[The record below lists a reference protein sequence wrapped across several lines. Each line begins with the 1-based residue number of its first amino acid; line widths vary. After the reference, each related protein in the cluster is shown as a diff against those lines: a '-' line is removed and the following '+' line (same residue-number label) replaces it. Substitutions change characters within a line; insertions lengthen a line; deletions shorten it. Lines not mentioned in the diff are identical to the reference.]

1 MKIQISLQLCTL
13 YEDISTFIAHSDI
26 QLLSSSEMVSCCYD
40 SQGGINVMHTRARA
54 HTHTQNQCYMYTID
68 LVYIWFLTKRTQH
81 RTQDS
86 RIKSI
91 KITIRGYISNKI

>member
-1 MKIQISLQLCTL
+1 MKLNVREFYESVMKIQISLQLCTL

-54 HTHTQNQCYMYTID
+54 RTHTHTHTH
-68 LVYIWFLTKRTQH
+68 TH
-81 RTQDS
+81 
-86 RIKSI
+86 
-91 KITIRGYISNKI
+91 KINVTCTLLILFTSGF